1 MSRRGRAP
9 VEAPGQD
16 SFLDVVANLVG
27 ILLILIMVVGTQA
40 KDAIVAAID
49 QHAVVEEPTE
59 SPLVGELAT
68 AEVAA
73 SAVERDFKQL
83 EAKIAREK
91 FEVDYRKL
99 ERDRLNAALIAAE
112 QALANKASELST
124 TEREQYDLFAE
135 LNIARRELN
144 DLKLA
149 RDAAL
154 NTPPTPGIIDHLPTP
169 LAKTVFGKEVHLRL
183 QNNKIC
189 YVPLNEL
196 VARLKEE
203 APRSAWKLKDANEI
217 TEVLGPLD
225 GFRMKYTLRK
235 VEKAVSVQG
244 AVGRAQMIE
253 LDRFVLIPLTEDMGE
268 PLAVALGKG
277 SGLQALL
284 AENPPERTTITVWVY
299 PESFEA
305 FRTLKAA
312 LFNMGYATAGRPL
325 PEGHPIGGAPD
336 GSHSAAQ

>member
-1 MSRRGRAP
+1 MSRRARSQ

-40 KDAIVAAID
+40 KDAIVAAIE
-49 QHAVVEEPTE
+49 QHVVPEEPTE
-59 SPLVGELAT
+59 SPLIGELAT

-73 SAVERDFKQL
+73 KSVERDFQQL
-83 EAKIAREK
+83 EQKIAREK

-99 ERDRLNAALIAAE
+99 ERDRLATAISAAE
-112 QALANKASELST
+112 DTLANKADELSA
-124 TEREQYDLFAE
+124 TERAQYDLYAE
-135 LNIARRELN
+135 LNVARRQLN

-154 NTPPTPGIIDHLPTP
+154 NTPPTPGIIEHLPTP

-183 QNNKIC
+183 QNDKLC

-196 VARLKEE
+196 VERLKEE
-203 APRSAWKLKDANEI
+203 APRNAWKLKDNDEI
-217 TEVLGPLD
+217 NEVLGPLD

-244 AVGRAQMIE
+244 AIGRAQMIE
-253 LDRFVLIPLTEDMGE
+253 LDRFTLIPLTDDTGE
-268 PLAVALGKG
+268 PLQVALGPR
-277 SGLQALL
+277 SGFRSLL
-284 AENPPERTTITVWVY
+284 AENPPERTTITIWVY
-299 PESFEA
+299 PESFES
-305 FRTLKAA
+305 FRRLKAE